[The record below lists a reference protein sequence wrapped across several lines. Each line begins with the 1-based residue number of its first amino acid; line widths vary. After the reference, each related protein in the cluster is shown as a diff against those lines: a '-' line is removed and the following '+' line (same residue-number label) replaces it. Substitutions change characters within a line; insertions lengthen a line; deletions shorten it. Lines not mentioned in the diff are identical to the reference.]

1 MWPAHGKANGR
12 AVTITFFARSRVF
25 LQAVTIALWA
35 VKNRTA
41 HRAAAR
47 TSLVPQRLHRIEARG
62 KISGDQRSQRA
73 NQKCADTDDGYV
85 LRHDLRGNFREL
97 VDFARKNFDVQCRC
111 KPMTEFVAITNQ
123 CHAEP

>member
-1 MWPAHGKANGR
+1 MWPVHGKANGR
-12 AVTITFFARSRVF
+12 AVTITFFARSRISCKR
-25 LQAVTIALWA
+25 VTIALWA

-41 HRAAAR
+41 HRAVAIAL
-47 TSLVPQRLHRIEARG
+47 LVPQRLHRIEARG

-111 KPMTEFVAITNQ
+111 KQMTKS
-123 CHAEP
+123 